1 MNTLVPDGF
10 DILLEDGPA
19 MFVQKPGGLATQAP
33 PNVDSLEVRIK
44 RFIKVRENK
53 PGNVYLA
60 VPHRLDRPVS
70 GVMVFAKHVRAAK
83 RISRQFENRLV
94 QKTYWACVSGLVEE
108 DRGTWV
114 DYLRKIPGKAKSEIV
129 SESHSEGKKAVL
141 HFEVMKRSASKT
153 WLQIQLET
161 GRTHQIR
168 LQLSSRSFPI
178 LGDNLYGSN
187 EQFGPVTEDERAK
200 WIALHARRIS
210 LRHPM
215 HDEMQSVEAPLPIY
229 WHTAGISHDS

>member
-1 MNTLVPDGF
+1 MNEVLPDGF
-10 DILLEDGPA
+10 DVLLEDGPVI
-19 MFVQKPGGLATQAP
+19 FVHKPGGLATQAP

-44 RFIKVRENK
+44 RYLKVREDK

-94 QKTYWACVSGLVEE
+94 QKTYWACVTGNVEE
-108 DRGTWV
+108 DSGTWT
-114 DYLRKIPGKAKSEIV
+114 DHLRKIPGRAMSEV
-129 SESHSEGKKAVL
+129 VDGEHPDGKHAVL
-141 HFEVMKRSASKT
+141 HFEVMKRERNKT

-168 LQLSSRSFPI
+168 IQLASRGYPV
-178 LGDNLYGSN
+178 LGDVLYGSD
-187 EQFGPVTEDERAK
+187 EQFGPVTEDERAR
-200 WIALHARRIS
+200 WIALHARS
-210 LRHPM
+210 LTIRHPM
-215 HDEMQSVEAPLPIY
+215 HDEIQTLQAPLPIY
-229 WHTAGISHDS
+229 WHTAGIEVSG